1 MGKLLTLVVLS
12 LSPPAFAQSFFAPTN
27 DATGPNFLCCAPVNS
42 IDPNVHSVT
51 VFGGLGDGNFPNRVG
66 VSFAGVNGGPNDA
79 YVPGSASYA
88 TISGGY
94 DNINNALAGTIISQ
108 HGRLYTAATHG
119 IIAGGGKHW
128 ISSGDS
134 QAILG
139 GAQHRISSVNGD
151 NIIAGGANNS
161 ISGNGSASAIIGGS
175 LESISGG
182 AYSAIIGGYK
192 DKITA
197 PAVAQTIVGGSS
209 NSITGGATFAAIVS
223 GYDNSVSSNYG
234 AILGGYQNTVTG
246 YAGAVVAGD
255 ASEVSAPYAVAFGT
269 GRMASWPGGIH
280 YGARN
285 QETAGDRSN
294 VMVAQS
300 IQTTSAVATGLS
312 GYGTGDYP
320 QISPSTAAITQVM
333 VVGRQQHSNKVVA
346 FTGTVVM
353 HTGNGGV
360 VTIDSQ
366 SWSRQVDNVGV
377 AAPPMLSASSNQFT
391 VFVTGRAYTTIDWN
405 ADVRFASV
413 SGP

>member
-1 MGKLLTLVVLS
+1 MRKLLTLVVLS

-119 IIAGGGKHW
+119 IIAGG
-128 ISSGDS
+128 
-134 QAILG
+134 
-139 GAQHRISSVNGD
+139 
-151 NIIAGGANNS
+151 ANNS
-161 ISGNGSASAIIGGS
+161 ISGNGSGSAIIGGS

-182 AYSAIIGGYK
+182 AYSTIIGGYK

-197 PAVAQTIVGGSS
+197 AAVAQTIVGGSS
-209 NSITGGATFAAIVS
+209 NSITGGATFAAIVG
-223 GYDNSVSSNYG
+223 GYDNSVSSSYG

-255 ASEVSAPYAVAFGT
+255 ASEVRAPYAVAFGT
-269 GRMASWPGGIH
+269 GRVASWPGGIH

-320 QISPSTAAITQVM
+320 QIPPATAAITQVM
-333 VVGRQQHSNKVVA
+333 VIGRQQHSNKVVA

-366 SWSRQVDNVGV
+366 SWSRQIDNVGV

-413 SGP
+413 TGP